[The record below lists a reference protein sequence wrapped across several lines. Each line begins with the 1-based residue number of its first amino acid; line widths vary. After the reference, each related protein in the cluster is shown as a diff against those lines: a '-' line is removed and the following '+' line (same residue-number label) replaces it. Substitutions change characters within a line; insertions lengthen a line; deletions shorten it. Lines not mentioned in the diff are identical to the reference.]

1 MFRYSYAC
9 ASLKLLSLSTVTGMI
24 TTCVGDTRGYEELEM
39 SENSSNC
46 PMNLYSHGN
55 WKTVRNKAMVLFCS
69 PWNWDIVPAL
79 ILWSTIETATSF
91 LKFDFIFF
99 SRSVDRSQLLLGV
112 VCSSGEAWCLSMLQV
127 ACFGRISHASQ
138 AHKSHMNTFS
148 YMGKIGMFPIQLAFF
163 RLGRSRL
170 NIHLP
175 LSTVYCVFFQCS
187 LPLLCF
193 FNTVD
198 DRNCWTWRWWKCHF
212 STSNLPTQI
221 CSRLVT
227 SYHPRTFCAV
237 HLPTVLGRTTW
248 VIRDCLVCFI
258 YFPGALGFFSG
269 TRNSLMVCTQT
280 GNWSFILQDSTISWG
295 KVNIIYMFI
304 PHDFSYAYLYIFF
317 SENKS

>member
-1 MFRYSYAC
+1 
-9 ASLKLLSLSTVTGMI
+9 
-24 TTCVGDTRGYEELEM
+24 
-39 SENSSNC
+39 
-46 PMNLYSHGN
+46 
-55 WKTVRNKAMVLFCS
+55 
-69 PWNWDIVPAL
+69 
-79 ILWSTIETATSF
+79 
-91 LKFDFIFF
+91 
-99 SRSVDRSQLLLGV
+99 
-112 VCSSGEAWCLSMLQV
+112 MLQV

-175 LSTVYCVFFQCS
+175 LSTVYCLFFQCS

-193 FNTVD
+193 FHTVD

-258 YFPGALGFFSG
+258 YFPGALGFFFWDQEFFDG
-269 TRNSLMVCTQT
+269 LYPNWQLVIYITRFHYFLRKSKYNIDVYTTWFLICI
-280 GNWSFILQDSTISWG
+280 FI
-295 KVNIIYMFI
+295 
-304 PHDFSYAYLYIFF
+304 YIF